1 MIHKFWLMLFYGIAN
16 HLPDSYTMF
25 WGRPSNKLRIMRC
38 KHIFKKCGKVTTINR
53 NIYFGNGKNVVIGD
67 YSGIGSNCVLPN
79 DIKIGK
85 YVMMGPELYCLSYS
99 HIIDNPDIP
108 MCQQGGV
115 RNSYSGICIE
125 NDVWIG
131 GKVII
136 TKGRH
141 IGHHSILGAGA
152 VVTKDVP
159 DYAVVGGN
167 PAKILKMRK

>member
-25 WGRPSNKLRIMRC
+25 LGRLSNKLRIIIC
-38 KHIFKKCGKVTTINR
+38 KHIFKECGKVTTINR
-53 NIYFGNGKNVVIGD
+53 NIYFGNGKNVEIGD

-108 MCQQGGV
+108 MCQRGG
-115 RNSYSGICIE
+115 G
-125 NDVWIG
+125 
-131 GKVII
+131 
-136 TKGRH
+136 
-141 IGHHSILGAGA
+141 
-152 VVTKDVP
+152 
-159 DYAVVGGN
+159 
-167 PAKILKMRK
+167 